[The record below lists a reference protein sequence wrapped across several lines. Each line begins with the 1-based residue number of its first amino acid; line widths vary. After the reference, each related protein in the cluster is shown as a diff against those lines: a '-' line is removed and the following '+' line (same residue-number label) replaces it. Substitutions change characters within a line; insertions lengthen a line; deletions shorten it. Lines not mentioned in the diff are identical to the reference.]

1 MTSARG
7 GAAIL
12 TAAVIGAIGC
22 SSNPL
27 PPDGARFP
35 FIAVAG
41 DFDGFRSWPSHA
53 IESPAASGSTH
64 VSGARTVYINELP
77 PAGAAAFPVGTR
89 IVKETAA
96 DGKLF
101 ARVKRGGGYNT
112 TGAVDWEWFELQE
125 TSSGAVFIFWRGVGP
140 PAGEIYG
147 GDPNAGCNTCHRTVP
162 ANDYVLSP
170 GLMLAPATDGAAG
183 DTGGGDAGGGEND
196 GGVATGDA
204 GDGGDQDAIGAP
216 DGSAV
221 D

>member
-1 MTSARG
+1 MTSPRG
-7 GAAIL
+7 GAAVL
-12 TAAVIGAIGC
+12 ATAALLGAIGC
-22 SSNPL
+22 SSS
-27 PPDGARFP
+27 PPATDGVRFP
-35 FIAVAG
+35 FIAVAS
-41 DFDGFRSWPSHA
+41 DFNGFRSWPSHS
-53 IESPAASGSTH
+53 IESATASGSTH
-64 VSGARTVYINELP
+64 VTGARTVYINEMP
-77 PAGAAAFPVGTR
+77 PAGASAFPAGTR

-125 TSSGAVFIFWRGVGP
+125 TSGGAVFIVWRGVGP
-140 PAGEIYG
+140 PAGETYG

-170 GLMLAPATDGAAG
+170 GLMLMPATDGGAL
-183 DTGGGDAGGGEND
+183 DSGESD

-204 GDGGDQDAIGAP
+204 GDGGDQDATGAP
-216 DGSAV
+216 DGSDV